1 MQPPVKYKDV
11 EINGRKFRV
20 RKFPAKVGSFMII
33 KLTAILAPMFA
44 GIKANLKAKSVD
56 DNINMEDMDDID
68 IKGVLEQL
76 NNLSEKDFDYIQ
88 EKALSVCY
96 ELLPVGLAPVLQAN
110 GAFGVEDLEDD
121 TVTVM
126 ALTVHALTF
135 NLTSFFQ
142 GSGLGGLVKGL
153 VSSKQD

>member
-20 RKFPAKVGSFMII
+20 RKFPARVGSFMII

-44 GIKANLKAKSVD
+44 GIKQNLKAKSAD
-56 DNINMEDMDDID
+56 DIINMDDID
-68 IKGVLEQL
+68 ITGVLEQL

-96 ELLPVGLAPVLQAN
+96 ETLPAGLTPVLHAN

-142 GSGLGGLVKGL
+142 GSGIKGLVKGL
-153 VSSKQD
+153 VSSPQD

>member
-1 MQPPVKYKDV
+1 MQTPVKYKDV
-11 EINGRKFRV
+11 EINGRKFRI

-44 GIKANLKAKSVD
+44 GIKPNLKAKSAD
-56 DNINMEDMDDID
+56 DINTDDID
-68 IKGVLEQL
+68 VTGVLEQL
-76 NNLSEKDFDYIQ
+76 TNLSEKDFDYIQ

-96 ELLPVGLAPVLQAN
+96 ELLPAGLAPVLNVN
-110 GAFGVEDLEDD
+110 GTFGVEDLEDD

-126 ALTVHALTF
+126 ALTVHVLTF

-142 GSGLGGLVKGL
+142 GNGLGGLVMGL
-153 VSSKQD
+153 VSSRQD